1 MRGIRLQDHKGRIC
15 GRIDRIH
22 DQVHRTG
29 RIGARCQHQMTA
41 QRNAGIAVQ
50 PVELVGNGL
59 SGNFWHAVNRDIAE
73 FTLGMG
79 VDHADCR
86 CGGHFPA
93 AARSAVMVVRGEM
106 ASVEVTIS
114 TIAPVGESQ
123 ARL

>member
-1 MRGIRLQDHKGRIC
+1 MRGIRLQDDKGGVG

-29 RIGARCQHQMTA
+29 RIGARRQHQMTA
-41 QRNAGIAVQ
+41 QRNSGIAVQ
-50 PVELVGNGL
+50 PVEPVGNGP
-59 SGNFWHAVNRDIAE
+59 SWDFRHAVNRDIAK

-79 VDHADCR
+79 VDHADRR

-93 AARSAVMVVRGEM
+93 AARSAVIVVRGEI

-114 TIAPVGESQ
+114 TMAPVGESQ
-123 ARL
+123 AR